1 LKEADLLRHF
11 PRLWHMAEDGS
22 FDSIRTHGLL
32 STSALLDLYGTEG
45 DERKTLEST
54 RRPQS
59 VRISKPGLPDA
70 TVRDQKPMT
79 EAALK
84 KCLPSDLTPAEW
96 FEILNGRTFFWL
108 SRDRLR
114 GLLKAR
120 AYRKR
125 PQTVLTVDTASLLK
139 VHRQNVELSPLNSGA
154 TLYVPQ
160 PRDRNTFRSI
170 NDYPFGERLKKTR
183 KPELSV
189 VELVVKGGVPD
200 ISDHLIAAHQVF
212 EGKQKELWRRAG
224 TDSTDGP

>member
-45 DERKTLEST
+45 DDRKTLEST

-84 KCLPSDLTPAEW
+84 KCLPSNLTAAAW

-108 SRDRLR
+108 SRERLR
-114 GLLKAR
+114 GLLAAR

-139 VHRQNVELSPLNSGA
+139 AHRQNVELSPLNSGA

-170 NDYPFGERLKKTR
+170 DDYPFEERLKKTR

-189 VELVVKGGVPD
+189 VELVIKGGVPD

-212 EGKQKELWRRAG
+212 QGKQKELWRRAG